1 MTILDELPIK
11 LTGMPPLNLTIRFL
25 PADLKKLYPK
35 RLLIK
40 KTSNHTSR
48 KEPYQLYSLKH
59 YHKNITTKQDK
70 FASKLLY

>member
-40 KTSNHTSR
+40 KLATIPQERNLTNFI
-48 KEPYQLYSLKH
+48 L
-59 YHKNITTKQDK
+59 
-70 FASKLLY
+70 